1 MSDPLPRRRS
11 DEMNAVERLALA
23 MGRPVPRLLTDAEER
38 DLEAKMI
45 LTSVV
50 LRLTLLYGLSSARRG
65 P

>member
-23 MGRPVPRLLTDAEER
+23 MGRPVPRPLTDAEER

-45 LTSVV
+45 AADEEATHF
-50 LRLTLLYGLSSARRG
+50 YGLPRGSAA
-65 P
+65 